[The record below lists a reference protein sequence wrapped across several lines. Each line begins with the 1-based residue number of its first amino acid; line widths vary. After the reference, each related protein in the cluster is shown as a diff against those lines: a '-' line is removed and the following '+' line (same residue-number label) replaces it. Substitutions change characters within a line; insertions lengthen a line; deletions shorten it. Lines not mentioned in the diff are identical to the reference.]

1 MGEVEG
7 GDHRSGATRENIF
20 PCDRKGCLDD
30 IIFSNTG
37 MTRERRQTRYYL
49 FFHPILF
56 YMCDVR
62 RSSIRSDPR
71 NS

>member
-7 GDHRSGATRENIF
+7 GDHRSGATSDNIF

-30 IIFSNTG
+30 IIFYNTG
-37 MTRERRQTRYYL
+37 MTRARRQTRYYL
-49 FFHPILF
+49 FFHLILF
-56 YMCDVR
+56 YVCGVG
-62 RSSIRSDPR
+62 RSGIRSDPR